1 MSPAPKPQR
10 PQPSSGMH
18 ESRTLAAEVEP
29 LSIGGTQ
36 PAAAPIRRSEQSDK
50 PAPFGSYLPPD
61 LKRAFKA
68 RCVERDVEMQDAL
81 AEALRDWL
89 TKTEAD

>member
-29 LSIGGTQ
+29 LSIGGTPQ
-36 PAAAPIRRSEQSDK
+36 QTEPARRAEGADK
-50 PAPFGSYLPPD
+50 PAPFGSYLPSE

-68 RCVERDVEMQDAL
+68 RCVERDMEMQDAL
-81 AEALRDWL
+81 AEAVRDWL
-89 TKTEAD
+89 AKEQAS